1 MIQNYP
7 DTFGKCKNEKE
18 VVELLASRTS
28 LKRPQQPEDIAYGVL
43 FLASDIASE
52 ITGQALII
60 DSGGIRR

>member
-1 MIQNYP
+1 MKSMPQL
-7 DTFGKCKNEKE
+7 FGNCKTEE
-18 VVELLASRTS
+18 DVVKLLASRTA
-28 LKRPQQPEDIAYGVL
+28 LARPQTPADIAYGVM